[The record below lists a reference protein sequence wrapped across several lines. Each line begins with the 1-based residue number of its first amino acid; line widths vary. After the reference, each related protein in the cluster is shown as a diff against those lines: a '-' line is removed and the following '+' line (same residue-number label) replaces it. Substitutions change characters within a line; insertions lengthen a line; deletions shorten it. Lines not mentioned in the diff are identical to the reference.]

1 MREAEIIRPPS
12 MADGEHY
19 QALDEAVS
27 NVYIRAFRLTKA
39 GVQIVGHAHP
49 FAHISILC
57 RGKAKVTVN
66 GKDSIYDADAAGWP
80 VLVYVEK
87 DLRHEI
93 TALSDDV
100 VWCCVHAQRDKEIGD
115 VIDPDM
121 VPDGIMT
128 PELRAKLM
136 PIVGRSDRMMK
147 R

>member
-1 MREAEIIRPPS
+1 MTEIIRPPS
-12 MADGEHY
+12 MVDGEHY

-39 GVQIVGHAHP
+39 GVSIVGHAHP
-49 FAHISILC
+49 FAHISILA

-66 GKDSIYDADAAGWP
+66 SKDTVYDAESGKWP
-80 VLVYVEK
+80 VLVYIEK

-100 VWCCVHAQRDKEIGD
+100 VWCCVHAQRDKETGD
-115 VIDPDM
+115 VIDPAM
-121 VPDGIMT
+121 VPDGVLT

-136 PIVGRSDRMMK
+136 PVIGKSK
-147 R
+147 A